1 MSEWAREAKQ
11 PSNAAADG
19 RRGSNRRRGDPSGGL
34 VSLQGLAGNAAVT
47 ELLRRRGRPR
57 SPKPPD
63 GLLLDV
69 PAAALATLRAPPA
82 VQRAPQDPLE
92 QFTDEW
98 MKKHV
103 ALDNAAFTE
112 IATLPDDQRT
122 AVLARVRARYGSEYV
137 RRGQAGILP
146 EKPPDDKVLE
156 PLNAEDYWTKYA
168 SAHLGAALDQV
179 MNTVNFDITGPGL
192 TFPTSECS
200 ALAHFALVGR
210 LQRLAPADV
219 SQLIETPVLP
229 LVDGARVVDDLGKGA
244 DALEPAVTQ
253 HIAERLG
260 LGLRRATSRLGLPY
274 ALARAKAIED
284 ARTADQF
291 GSTSQPGPTV
301 SPEPAPVLQA
311 QPPSTAFGAQTSIE
325 LGVAEAMTSGR
336 FVAFDEATFGR
347 VYLPQMTGT
356 PRPVELE
363 LERGAGDWKSVR
375 VVKPSNATAA
385 DVANALFGTP
395 EDAQFVVGRG
405 DRWSFA
411 FPPSGVLAEPYDSWW
426 REHIETDE
434 GGGPLELTRGRAPGD
449 PLLGVDDE
457 EAKLRA
463 LDSVAGRH
471 ADGDQGA
478 VLQRLEI
485 IASHLAATATA
496 AGPLGVADSVQPAL
510 DRIRERMAAC
520 AADPAEA
527 QKWSA
532 HTVDQLTLLSEVRTG
547 FEAIT
552 QQMFASGVPAVST
565 PEGEQLA
572 GDVTASMQAPTVDLT
587 NAYARVVTAS
597 DQLDLAQ
604 GRLATA
610 KERLA
615 AYPFDMADRMLAM
628 IRKRVAALDDYAA
641 IPLESYSRA
650 RLDALQAEL
659 SAQVAALRTAV
670 VNGDGSAAMRLGE
683 LKTQLAML
691 DLQST
696 VGSTISLIADLEGM
710 LFASESWKPDTER
723 EWAIYAQLKVALAPW
738 RALGEAYDELWR
750 AGKDRDESTMAQI
763 RKRVEA
769 LRKDTPL
776 PALIQQ
782 VASFQKDEAERQRII
797 AIGVMIAA
805 VLISMA
811 TGGLASGAIAA
822 TGGALAGFVGG
833 VVGAGVEALT
843 FTAITGTL
851 NADQTFG
858 GFMAELGINFATFG
872 GLRAIS
878 GTAKVLAGA
887 GKLSLAGTAAEM
899 TVEGLWMVAVDKAG
913 EEIRARVANGE
924 KMTTQSA
931 ATIFGH
937 QMLISFAGRVIARG
951 LGAVAGSRPGIT
963 DLAEVK
969 AYVGKQ
975 LKAEALAR
983 QFLAKGDDSLG
994 AALVRA
1000 DTNALRAE
1008 VAARQRIH
1016 EIAID
1021 PQQAKKF
1028 GIELSADELAK
1039 LTAGI
1044 RSAAREL
1051 AEREIGAL
1059 MQRVEV
1065 QADHAIAEPAVFAE
1079 LVAKHRQLGSTVVEG
1094 IDAAG
1099 SPKARIAPW
1108 PRTARS
1114 APRSPC
1120 TPGWAPRWRRSWP
1133 RRACR
1138 ARRWCTTTSWR
1149 APATEPGRSRTC
1161 ERCTPR
1167 PS

>member
-1 MSEWAREAKQ
+1 
-11 PSNAAADG
+11 
-19 RRGSNRRRGDPSGGL
+19 
-34 VSLQGLAGNAAVT
+34 VSLQGLAGNA
-47 ELLRRRGRPR
+47 
-57 SPKPPD
+57 
-63 GLLLDV
+63 
-69 PAAALATLRAPPA
+69 
-82 VQRAPQDPLE
+82 
-92 QFTDEW
+92 
-98 MKKHV
+98 
-103 ALDNAAFTE
+103 
-112 IATLPDDQRT
+112 
-122 AVLARVRARYGSEYV
+122 
-137 RRGQAGILP
+137 
-146 EKPPDDKVLE
+146 
-156 PLNAEDYWTKYA
+156 
-168 SAHLGAALDQV
+168 
-179 MNTVNFDITGPGL
+179 
-192 TFPTSECS
+192 
-200 ALAHFALVGR
+200 
-210 LQRLAPADV
+210 
-219 SQLIETPVLP
+219 
-229 LVDGARVVDDLGKGA
+229 
-244 DALEPAVTQ
+244 
-253 HIAERLG
+253 
-260 LGLRRATSRLGLPY
+260 
-274 ALARAKAIED
+274 
-284 ARTADQF
+284 
-291 GSTSQPGPTV
+291 
-301 SPEPAPVLQA
+301 
-311 QPPSTAFGAQTSIE
+311 
-325 LGVAEAMTSGR
+325 
-336 FVAFDEATFGR
+336 
-347 VYLPQMTGT
+347 
-356 PRPVELE
+356 
-363 LERGAGDWKSVR
+363 
-375 VVKPSNATAA
+375 
-385 DVANALFGTP
+385 
-395 EDAQFVVGRG
+395 
-405 DRWSFA
+405 
-411 FPPSGVLAEPYDSWW
+411 
-426 REHIETDE
+426 
-434 GGGPLELTRGRAPGD
+434 
-449 PLLGVDDE
+449 
-457 EAKLRA
+457 
-463 LDSVAGRH
+463 
-471 ADGDQGA
+471 
-478 VLQRLEI
+478 
-485 IASHLAATATA
+485 
-496 AGPLGVADSVQPAL
+496 
-510 DRIRERMAAC
+510 
-520 AADPAEA
+520 
-527 QKWSA
+527 
-532 HTVDQLTLLSEVRTG
+532 
-547 FEAIT
+547 
-552 QQMFASGVPAVST
+552 
-565 PEGEQLA
+565 
-572 GDVTASMQAPTVDLT
+572 
-587 NAYARVVTAS
+587 
-597 DQLDLAQ
+597 
-604 GRLATA
+604 
-610 KERLA
+610 
-615 AYPFDMADRMLAM
+615 
-628 IRKRVAALDDYAA
+628 
-641 IPLESYSRA
+641 
-650 RLDALQAEL
+650 
-659 SAQVAALRTAV
+659 
-670 VNGDGSAAMRLGE
+670 
-683 LKTQLAML
+683 
-691 DLQST
+691 
-696 VGSTISLIADLEGM
+696 
-710 LFASESWKPDTER
+710 
-723 EWAIYAQLKVALAPW
+723 
-738 RALGEAYDELWR
+738 
-750 AGKDRDESTMAQI
+750 
-763 RKRVEA
+763 
-769 LRKDTPL
+769 
-776 PALIQQ
+776 
-782 VASFQKDEAERQRII
+782 
-797 AIGVMIAA
+797 
-805 VLISMA
+805 
-811 TGGLASGAIAA
+811 
-822 TGGALAGFVGG
+822 GGALAGFVGG

-969 AYVGKQ
+969 AYVAKQ

-1079 LVAKHRQLGSTVVEG
+1079 LVAKHRQLGSTVVEE